1 MVLRFSIQRFL
12 HPSFRSLVVRNLSEN
27 LIINCK
33 STQIYLYP
41 LVFAQIILSMKWANL
56 CYITHFKLVSFG
68 DEMKT
73 PYLCVRFQTETAL
86 ILKHQQ
92 EQSACEGRSE
102 EVVTNGLGGNHCSRW
117 GQSQIVFTKI
127 ELHD

>member
-1 MVLRFSIQRFL
+1 MVLCFSIQRSL
-12 HPSFRSLVVRNLSEN
+12 RPAFRPLVGRNQAEY

-41 LVFAQIILSMKWANL
+41 LVFARIILSMKWANL
-56 CYITHFKLVSFG
+56 CYITHFKPISFG
-68 DEMKT
+68 DKMKT

-86 ILKHQQ
+86 ILKLQQ
-92 EQSACEGRSE
+92 EESACEGRSE
-102 EVVTNGLGGNHCSRW
+102 EAVANGLGGNHCSRW